1 MKLPTTTVLLA
12 YINAVERI
20 QRMIER
26 SDSEDQSLTW
36 LQAMENINEAYDRM
50 TEVPYRVVDAR
61 MFAYGAGREVHRL
74 FHAVQ
79 LLAEWRFLPG
89 TTVTQHDVVV
99 AFNAVGDEG
108 FDDGPIF
115 PDGTTSPAAQ
125 REIRTMPI
133 FQNPMGRGRWMV
145 EGFLRDSMQG
155 PTIMITGYGDILVTH
170 IPPNVQFDEA
180 KQIWD
185 IARS

>member
-1 MKLPTTTVLLA
+1 MKLPTTTILLA
-12 YINAVERI
+12 YINAVERL

-26 SDSEDQSLTW
+26 SDSEDHIQLW
-36 LQAMENINEAYDRM
+36 LQAMKNINEAYDRM
-50 TEVPYRVVDAR
+50 TEIPYRVVDAR
-61 MFAYGAGREVHRL
+61 MFVFNAGREVHRL

-79 LLAEWRFLPG
+79 LLAEWRFRSG
-89 TTVTQHDVVV
+89 TTVTHHDVVV

-125 REIRTMPI
+125 REIRKMPI
-133 FQNPMGRGRWMV
+133 FQDPMGRGRWMA
-145 EGFLRDSMQG
+145 EGFLKDSMQG
-155 PTIMITGYGDILVTH
+155 PTVMITGYGDVLVTH
-170 IPPNVQFDEA
+170 VPPTIRFDEA

-185 IARS
+185 IAQN